1 LISSS
6 PPRSLLL
13 IADVGAVPFHV
24 GDEAMLEANL
34 EGLRRRVPSVQ
45 VTVIGRC
52 AESVSERLGVP
63 ALAAPPVS
71 SLTEARLPPEI
82 AAAFDAADGVFL
94 SGGGNLCSSWPELLR
109 QRVLLLR
116 EARRRGLPVVVSGQT
131 LGPDLTPA
139 ERAALAE
146 VLAGSELVGLR
157 ELPSAAL
164 ALQMG
169 VPPDRLSYQPDDAF
183 FFAGREP
190 SAEVH
195 PPEPFLAVTLDPS
208 FAAAS
213 MRGCLGSL
221 AAQLARIAA
230 ESGLHL
236 VFLPHVGPL
245 DGPGEVEG
253 GAAAALA
260 DLLRAE
266 SAGCTLLPVTPPA
279 ETVWLTRRASLVVS
293 SRYHPLVFATA
304 AGIPCFGIHRDPYTR
319 IKLQGALAHV
329 GMEAW
334 SLPAAVAEEG
344 ALLPALRRLWD
355 GREAARTAMTGAR
368 AALEIQ
374 EERRWSRLVA
384 RLGGAPESGET
395 PEAFGC
401 PADRLAAAA
410 LGALAL
416 ERQASDAETGR
427 LGSIVRTLERS
438 VDLAVDRSLSNM
450 ERLRGARRHTM
461 QESAR
466 LTEEQWNEYTR
477 DGFLHLGKV
486 LEPEEVEALRQRAD
500 DLALGEVRNPQVQMQ
515 LDTGGAYEELPA
527 AVHGFERGTV
537 LYRKIQ
543 GLESDELFSRLVK
556 HPLCLEVCARQYGR
570 HAPISIFRAMVMN
583 KPAGQG
589 TILPWHQD
597 GGHVWALD
605 RDPLVTIW
613 VALDPATRANGCM
626 EVVPGTHQLG
636 LLSLFGSTVAEE
648 DVARHCPPERVLPLE
663 VEPGHAVLLHNWLI
677 HRSGINPSPVPRRAF
692 TACYM
697 DGRTQSTLTGN
708 HFPLVAGS
716 LPAEPYPFVRQM
728 HDEMAELRQMSEESA
743 RYARSLEAARQAD
756 HQMHAEVEQLRRMYE
771 DAERY
776 AKSLEAARHADHQM
790 REEAERYAKS
800 LEAARQAE
808 RPMLDEVEQ
817 LRQMREESERYA
829 KSLEAELRQAR
840 QPRSLRQSVRQLLKR
855 V

>member
-1 LISSS
+1 M
-6 PPRSLLL
+6 

-34 EGLRRRVPSVQ
+34 EGLRRHEPSVR
-45 VTVIGRC
+45 VTVVGRC
-52 AESVSERLGVP
+52 AEAVAERLGVP

-71 SLTEARLPPEI
+71 TLTETRLPGQI

-116 EARRRGLPVVVSGQT
+116 EARRRGLPIVIGGQT
-131 LGPDLTPA
+131 LGPNLTPA

-146 VLAGSELVGLR
+146 VLAGSELVGVR
-157 ELPSAAL
+157 EIPSVAL

-190 SAEVH
+190 AAEIR
-195 PPEPFLAVTLDPS
+195 PPEPFLAVTLDPA

-221 AAQLARIAA
+221 ATQLARFAA

-266 SAGCTLLPVTPPA
+266 GAGCTLLPVTTPA
-279 ETVWLTRRASLVVS
+279 ETVWLTQRAALVVS

-304 AGIPCFGIHRDPYTR
+304 AAIPCFGIHRDPYTR
-319 IKLQGALAHV
+319 IKLQGALAHA
-329 GMEAW
+329 GMEDW
-334 SLPAAVAEEG
+334 SLPAAAAEEG

-355 GREAARTAMTGAR
+355 GREAARTAMAGAR
-368 AALEIQ
+368 ASLELQ
-374 EERRWSRLVA
+374 EERRWRWLVA
-384 RLGGAPESGET
+384 RLGWSEGGET
-395 PEAFGC
+395 PEAFGW

-427 LGSIVRTLERS
+427 LGSIVRNLERS
-438 VDLAVDRSLSNM
+438 VDLAVDRSLIHM
-450 ERLRGARRHTM
+450 ERLRDVRRHTM
-461 QESAR
+461 PASAI
-466 LTEEQWNEYTR
+466 LTERQWNDYAR

-486 LEPEEVEALRQRAD
+486 LELEEVEALRQRAD
-500 DLALGEVRNPQVQMQ
+500 DLALGEVKNPEVQMQ

-527 AVHGFERGTV
+527 AVRSFERGTV

-543 GLESDELFSRLVK
+543 GLESDELFSRLVR
-556 HPLCLEVCARQYGR
+556 HPLCLEICARQYGR
-570 HAPISIFRAMVMN
+570 HAPVSIFRAMVMN

-597 GGHVWALD
+597 GGNVWALD

-636 LLSLFGSTVAEE
+636 LLSLFGSTVADE
-648 DVARHCPPERVLPLE
+648 DVARHCPPERVMPLE

-728 HDEMAELRQMSEESA
+728 RD
-743 RYARSLEAARQAD
+743 
-756 HQMHAEVEQLRRMYE
+756 EVEQLR
-771 DAERY
+771 
-776 AKSLEAARHADHQM
+776 HM

-800 LEAARQAE
+800 LEEA
-808 RPMLDEVEQ
+808 
-817 LRQMREESERYA
+817 LRH
-829 KSLEAELRQAR
+829 AR
-840 QPRSLRQSVRQLLKR
+840 QPRSLRQSVRQLLGR
-855 V
+855 G